1 MDLRLEGKRVLI
13 TGGSKGIGKGIA
25 KAFAEEGA
33 NVGIAARNKLE
44 LLRTQKELGI
54 QIYQTDLAHSE
65 NREQLI
71 LDFVQDFNG
80 IDILVNNMGA
90 SHGNSTL
97 NTDPE
102 IFMKAMELNFIAAV
116 HLCQLSSRHMMD
128 NKQGVIINISS
139 IYGKEAGGAP
149 SYNASKAALISFTKA
164 FSTEVIEDNIRVVG
178 IAPGAI
184 FHPNEEWQRR
194 LKQDPNFLE
203 KYALAK
209 IPAGRLG
216 TTEEIGN
223 VAVFLASDKASW
235 IVGSTISVDGGQSRL
250 NY

>member
-1 MDLRLEGKRVLI
+1 M
-13 TGGSKGIGKGIA
+13 
-25 KAFAEEGA
+25 
-33 NVGIAARNKLE
+33 
-44 LLRTQKELGI
+44 
-54 QIYQTDLAHSE
+54 
-65 NREQLI
+65 
-71 LDFVQDFNG
+71 
-80 IDILVNNMGA
+80 
-90 SHGNSTL
+90 
-97 NTDPE
+97 
-102 IFMKAMELNFIAAV
+102 
-116 HLCQLSSRHMMD
+116 
-128 NKQGVIINISS
+128 
-139 IYGKEAGGAP
+139 
-149 SYNASKAALISFTKA
+149 
-164 FSTEVIEDNIRVVG
+164 VG

-184 FHPNEEWQRR
+184 FHPNEWQRR

>member
-80 IDILVNNMGA
+80 IDILVNNMGGKPWKQHFK
-90 SHGNSTL
+90 HGS
-97 NTDPE
+97 E
-102 IFMKAMELNFIAAV
+102 IFMKAMELNFITAV
-116 HLCQLSSRHMMD
+116 HLCQLSSRHLMD

-164 FSTEVIEDNIRVVG
+164 FSTEVIEDNIQWS
-178 IAPGAI
+178 
-184 FHPNEEWQRR
+184 ELR
-194 LKQDPNFLE
+194 LARYF
-203 KYALAK
+203 
-209 IPAGRLG
+209 IPMNGSAG
-216 TTEEIGN
+216 
-223 VAVFLASDKASW
+223 
-235 IVGSTISVDGGQSRL
+235 
-250 NY
+250 